1 MTLTSTQKLIAAIVG
16 VVVLAALAVFLLI
29 IPQFSA
35 MSRLDQQIVQA
46 EQDIA
51 SAKTLLGQRQQI
63 KQRSAE
69 TEAQLLKIMNEL
81 PETPELPAFII
92 EIQDAVNESGLDFV
106 SLEPG
111 EVQEPENGYRTIS
124 VDITVEGRWQD
135 IVDLLG
141 RLRRIVR
148 QVRIVSLTVAPLEVS
163 SEETVTANAPQ
174 EVTAQFSLQIYSL
187 ATNSGA
193 PAVPAAPPT
202 Q

>member
-29 IPQFSA
+29 LPQFSNL
-35 MSRLDQQIVQA
+35 SRLDQQISQA

-69 TEAQLLKIMNEL
+69 TESQLLKIMNEL

-92 EIQDAVNESGLDFV
+92 ELQDAVNESGLDFA

-111 EVQEPENGYRTIS
+111 EVKEPENGYRTIS
-124 VDITVEGRWQD
+124 VDITVQGRWQD

-148 QVRIVSLTVAPLEVS
+148 QVRIVSLTISPVEESA
-163 SEETVTANAPQ
+163 EETVTANAPQ
-174 EVTAQFSLQIYSL
+174 QVTAQFNLQIYSL

-193 PAVPAAPPT
+193 TAVPAAPAP
-202 Q
+202 

>member
-29 IPQFSA
+29 VPQFSA
-35 MSRLDQQIVQA
+35 MSRLDQQISQA

-51 SAKTLLGQRQQI
+51 AAKTLLGQRQQI

-92 EIQDAVNESGLDFV
+92 ELQDAVNESGLDFE

-111 EVQEPENGYRTIS
+111 QVKDPENGFRTIS
-124 VDITVEGRWQD
+124 VDITVSGRWQD
-135 IVDLLG
+135 VVDLLG
-141 RLRRIVR
+141 RLRRVVR
-148 QVRIVSLTVAPLEVS
+148 QVRIVTI
-163 SEETVTANAPQ
+163 TVTPIEESTEGTQTVNAPQ
-174 EVTAQFSLQIYSL
+174 RVAAQFNLQIYSL
-187 ATNSGA
+187 ALNTGA
-193 PAVPAAPPT
+193 AVPAAPAP
-202 Q
+202 

>member
-29 IPQFSA
+29 VPQLSA
-35 MSRLDQQIVQA
+35 MSRLEQQINQA

-51 SAKTLLGQRQQI
+51 AAKTLLGQRQQI

-69 TEAQLLKIMNEL
+69 TESQLLKIMNEL

-92 EIQDAVNESGLDFV
+92 ELQDAVNESGLDFT

-111 EVQEPENGYRTIS
+111 EIEEPADGYRTIS

-148 QVRIVSLTVAPLEVS
+148 QVRIVSLAVSPVDAS
-163 SEETVTANAPQ
+163 SEGTVTANAPQ
-174 EVTAQFSLQIYSL
+174 RVTAQFNLQIYSL

-193 PAVPAAPPT
+193 PAVPAAPT